1 MAQWPAKLYFWHELY
16 GGQYVRTRAD
26 DRHHKLHVRIFCF
39 IFNTPKI
46 NSVLTADR
54 PTVRERAVMAER
66 RSRSRNRDL
75 AWEFRQFSGLS
86 KHLKKIIYD
95 SNVSLAEL
103 RTCGHFEDGKGE
115 EM

>member
-1 MAQWPAKLYFWHELY
+1 
-16 GGQYVRTRAD
+16 
-26 DRHHKLHVRIFCF
+26 
-39 IFNTPKI
+39 
-46 NSVLTADR
+46 
-54 PTVRERAVMAER
+54 MAER

-115 EM
+115 EMQKFVYVFYVLYEFFWCW